1 MSLNE
6 GHASDPYTESLPL
19 QWIGYLGGFV
29 DESCKANID
38 GADVDSSR
46 RNISYLVVRLKK
58 GSQFSIQFFYNAD
71 QLLCE
76 ITIFSQNI

>member
-46 RNISYLVVRLKK
+46 RNMSYRCQIEE
-58 GSQFSIQFFYNAD
+58 SQSILDSNFYNAD

-76 ITIFSQNI
+76 ITIFCQDI